1 MSRIGQTYSSIYEC
15 FTAIRDFSA
24 IRDFTVVW
32 DFTTIRDF
40 SHFTAIRD
48 FTAVRDFTAIRDFTT
63 VSLSP
68 GTVRNVPHM
77 IGLRAGI
84 TCAWIAVKK
93 TCRIIYYVN
102 SLIAAVFKGLY
113 CTVYVRNKGTVS
125 CTSLDKCEFKDKE
138 QSPATGRQFVDAD
151 QK

>member
-1 MSRIGQTYSSIYEC
+1 MPKGSVHTSEKNNSTSILLQRRFGQKYSRVEFMSRIGQTYSSIYEC

-24 IRDFTVVW
+24 IRDFTAVR

-84 TCAWIAVKK
+84 TCA
-93 TCRIIYYVN
+93 
-102 SLIAAVFKGLY
+102 
-113 CTVYVRNKGTVS
+113 
-125 CTSLDKCEFKDKE
+125 
-138 QSPATGRQFVDAD
+138 
-151 QK
+151 